1 MQRYEETGYL
11 QKNFRHLPPCLSTFT
26 LTHALYHLQFAIK
39 REFDDL
45 RSLVS
50 HSEQLAPKV
59 RYLTGQS
66 ARAVAMTIFLVSAVG
81 ATPNIYTISVGP
93 SDLRLDNVVHIT
105 ALTNRPFRCRAYSPR
120 WWKIIRMQRRGDT
133 KGNEK

>member
-1 MQRYEETGYL
+1 M
-11 QKNFRHLPPCLSTFT
+11 
-26 LTHALYHLQFAIK
+26 
-39 REFDDL
+39 
-45 RSLVS
+45 
-50 HSEQLAPKV
+50 PKV

-66 ARAVAMTIFLVSAVG
+66 ARAVTMTIFLVSAVG

-105 ALTNRPFRCRAYSPR
+105 ALTNRPFRCRAYSTC